1 MDIKDLLL
9 SNNTEFIIEAHDGL
23 SAIIAERSGF
33 SGLWA
38 SGFAISAACG
48 LRDCNELSWSQL
60 LNVVSYMTNAVT
72 IPVLID
78 ADTGFGNYNNFR
90 KFVINAE
97 KIGASGACIED
108 KVFPKN
114 NSFDNTGSQ
123 NLASISEFVG
133 KIRAAKDSVHS
144 NFSIVARTEGYISG
158 LDTDQVIERASAYAE
173 AGADAIVVHSRQS
186 TDIEIKSFM
195 KKWTSNTPIVVI
207 PTSYYNTSIEEFRQ
221 LNISMVILANYNIRA
236 ASYYMKK
243 ISEALSRHDDME
255 KIVKGVSS
263 MQEIFELVDLNE
275 LKDANMRY
283 L

>member
-1 MDIKDLLL
+1 M
-9 SNNTEFIIEAHDGL
+9 
-23 SAIIAERSGF
+23 
-33 SGLWA
+33 
-38 SGFAISAACG
+38 
-48 LRDCNELSWSQL
+48 RDCNELSWSQL
-60 LNVVSYMTNAVT
+60 LDVVSYMTNAVT

-90 KFVINAE
+90 KFVINAA

-173 AGADAIVVHSRQS
+173 Q
-186 TDIEIKSFM
+186 T
-195 KKWTSNTPIVVI
+195 
-207 PTSYYNTSIEEFRQ
+207 
-221 LNISMVILANYNIRA
+221 L
-236 ASYYMKK
+236 
-243 ISEALSRHDDME
+243 
-255 KIVKGVSS
+255 
-263 MQEIFELVDLNE
+263 
-275 LKDANMRY
+275 
-283 L
+283 